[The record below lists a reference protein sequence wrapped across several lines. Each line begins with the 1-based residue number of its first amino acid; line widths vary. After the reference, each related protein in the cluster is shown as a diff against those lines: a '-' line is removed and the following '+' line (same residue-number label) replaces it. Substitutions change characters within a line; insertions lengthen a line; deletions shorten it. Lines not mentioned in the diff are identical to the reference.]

1 VLGTTISHYR
11 IVEKLGGG
19 GMGVVYKAEDLNLHR
34 FVALK
39 FLPDD
44 VVEDSQS
51 LARFQR
57 EAQSAS
63 ALNHP
68 NICTIHEIGKDNG
81 RPFIVMEFLD
91 GMTLK
96 HKISG
101 KPLDFETLLSLAIE
115 ISDALDAAH
124 SAGIIHRDI
133 KPANIFVT
141 KRGHAKVLDFGLAKV
156 APTASSSSAILSQN
170 TQTVDEQH
178 LTSPGMALG
187 TVAYMSPEQVRG
199 KELDARSD
207 LFSFGAVLYEMSTGL
222 LPFRGEATGEIFDAI
237 LNRPAPPPIRFN
249 PEIPPELERIL
260 SKALEK
266 DRDLRYQ
273 HAADIHS
280 DLKRLKRDTASGS
293 SAQTPIL
300 PSTSEQRVV
309 PAIAEGSASSAARS
323 SGSIIAETAAHNKG
337 KTAGAAFAA
346 ILIVAAAAYGVYHL
360 LAKHEASNGPGK
372 IVQISHW
379 HKPISQAVISP
390 DGHTIAFTSYTQGYE
405 QVFVMLTSGGEP
417 LQLTS
422 DEGSKLI
429 TSFSADST
437 LIYYERELGTQEVW
451 VMPTLGGNPTRLVQ
465 GFGLVPSPDGKSL
478 FYYNFDSHELIQ
490 IAPDGSGGKAI
501 FNLTKMGL
509 APLGTLAYP
518 DGSALLFIVAANN
531 SIVAANNSTP
541 GVKQLYKFDL
551 ARHEAKKIGEIS
563 TRSRAIQ
570 WGDPGESLICSRNVN
585 GIVNVWQYNLAD
597 NSYTQITFGPGPDYF
612 PMKDP
617 NGRGIYFVNGQDSG
631 YLSVY
636 DVHTKATTD
645 IVSDLAT
652 QPTISPDG
660 KRVMYIAQPEPS
672 RAELWISGLDGSNKV
687 KIFSSS
693 HDISTG
699 DWSSDGSQITYIDT
713 QANADHNFIVN
724 SDGTHLRELPRSIA
738 NTESGALT
746 KDGKTYYVTGLQ
758 DKYSGIDLQTWRID
772 MDTSKAELFVDGCGF
787 AMDSSRDGKYLL
799 MPMMYGSK
807 LGIFQLSVADKKCT
821 TLIPDVTTFF
831 PKFSSDDKWLLYTIS
846 SRGEVTL
853 YRAPW
858 ADGKITGKPQVAF
871 KLPFAFPQRFNGNA
885 YDISDDLS
893 KVVYARPGGQFDF
906 YLLSQK

>member
-1 VLGTTISHYR
+1 
-11 IVEKLGGG
+11 
-19 GMGVVYKAEDLNLHR
+19 MGVVYKAEDLNLHR
-34 FVALK
+34 FVAIK

-44 VVEDSQS
+44 VLEDSQS

-57 EAQSAS
+57 EAQAAS

-68 NICTIHEIGKDNG
+68 NICTIHEIGQDES

-101 KPLDFETLLSLAIE
+101 KALDIETVLSLGIE

-141 KRGHAKVLDFGLAKV
+141 KRGHAKILDFGLAKV
-156 APTASSSSAILSQN
+156 APSASSSSQILSQN
-170 TQTVDEQH
+170 TQTVDDQH

-199 KELDARSD
+199 KELDSRSD

-222 LPFRGEATGEIFDAI
+222 MPFRGEATGEIFDSI
-237 LNRPAPPPIRFN
+237 LNRPAPPPFRLN
-249 PEIPPELERIL
+249 PEVPAELERIIG
-260 SKALEK
+260 KALEK

-293 SAQTPIL
+293 SAKTPIP

-309 PAIAEGSASSAARS
+309 SAIAAGSASSAARS

-346 ILIVAAAAYGVYHL
+346 ILIFAAAAYGVYHL
-360 LAKHEASNGPGK
+360 LAKREAAKAPGK

-390 DGHTIAFTSYTQGYE
+390 DGHTIAFTSYIQGYE
-405 QVFVMLTSGGEP
+405 QIFVMLTSGGEP

-429 TSFSADST
+429 SSFSADST
-437 LIYYERELGTQEVW
+437 LIYYERELGTEEVW
-451 VMPTLGGNPTRLVQ
+451 VMPTLGGNATRLVQ
-465 GFGLVPSPDGKSL
+465 GVALIPSPDGKSL
-478 FYYNFDSHELIQ
+478 FYNDLDSHDLIQ
-490 IAPDGSGGKAI
+490 ASSDGSGAKTI
-501 FNLTKMGL
+501 FNFTKMGL
-509 APLGTLAYP
+509 GPLRTLAYP
-518 DGSALLFIVAANN
+518 DGAALLLIVTANN
-531 SIVAANNSTP
+531 LAPNTE
-541 GVKQLYKFDL
+541 QLYKFDL
-551 ARHEAKKIGEIS
+551 ASHEANKIGEIPTNS
-563 TRSRAIQ
+563 HAIR
-570 WGDPGESLICSRNVN
+570 WSDPGESLIFSRNVN
-585 GIVNVWQYNLAD
+585 AIVNVWQYNLAD
-597 NSYTQITFGPGPDYF
+597 NSCTQITFGPGPDYF

-617 NGRGIYFVNGQDSG
+617 AGRGIYFINGQDSG

-652 QPTISPDG
+652 QPTISPNG
-660 KRVMYIAQPEPS
+660 KRVMYVTQPEPS
-672 RAELWISGLDGSNKV
+672 QSELWISGLDGSNKV

-693 HDISTG
+693 HDIGTG
-699 DWSSDGSQITYIDT
+699 DWSSDGSQIIYTDVQT
-713 QANADHNFIVN
+713 NADRNFVVN
-724 SDGTHLRELPRSIA
+724 ADGTHLRELPRSIA
-738 NTESGALT
+738 NTEAGALT
-746 KDGKTYYVTGLQ
+746 KDGKTFYASGLQ
-758 DKYSGIDLQTWRID
+758 HAHSGNDLETWRID
-772 MDTSKAELFVDGCGF
+772 LETSTAEHFVDGCGF

-799 MPMMYGSK
+799 MPMMYGNR
-807 LGIFQLSVADKKCT
+807 LGIFQLSVSDKKCT

-831 PKFSSDDKWLLYTIS
+831 PKFSSDDKWLLYSVS

-853 YRAPW
+853 YRSPW

-871 KLPFAFPQRFNGNA
+871 KLPFAFPQRFGGNA

-893 KVVYARPGGQFDF
+893 KVVYTRPGGQFDF